1 MKRLAWSCVLA
12 LVSTAACL
20 ACSACSAG
28 CGSSTNGAPSSSGAP
43 ADAGTGAG
51 DCPPCTSD
59 DACGAGSVCAQIGSG
74 MVCAPACPN
83 GNECTSDRSCAPAL
97 TAAGAQMDLCVPMS
111 DVCGAGT
118 GDGGMPAV
126 DAAVPYDAGAAGTP
140 TGTVT
145 ATGGTLSRL
154 LFAVAGDTRPNTEG
168 DVAGYPTSIITQIFT
183 NIEAQAAHPP
193 FVVTTGDYMYAAPGS
208 ATSANQQLGL
218 YLGARAKYSGLVFPV
233 MGNHECTGG
242 DTSNCGTGNANGITT
257 NYTAFMTKLL
267 APVQKTLPYYTFK
280 ITAADGSW
288 TAKFVLIAA
297 NAWDSTQSAW
307 LTTTMATPSTYTF
320 VFRHE
325 SATSSP
331 VAPGVGPS
339 EAIMAKYPYTL
350 SIVGHTHS
358 FFHGKNAREA
368 TIGNGGAPLSSK
380 NYGFGLFSQRAD
392 GAIVGDMIDYQSGL
406 ADSLFHMVVKPDGTF
421 TK

>member
-1 MKRLAWSCVLA
+1 
-12 LVSTAACL
+12 
-20 ACSACSAG
+20 
-28 CGSSTNGAPSSSGAP
+28 
-43 ADAGTGAG
+43 
-51 DCPPCTSD
+51 
-59 DACGAGSVCAQIGSG
+59 

-83 GNECTSDRSCAPAL
+83 GNECTSDRSCVPTL
-97 TAAGAQMDLCVPMS
+97 TAAGGQTDLCVPLS
-111 DVCGAGT
+111 DVCGAAG
-118 GDGGMPAV
+118 GDGGAPPV
-126 DAAVPYDAGAAGTP
+126 DAAVPYDAGSGGTP

-145 ATGGTLSRL
+145 ANGGTLSRL

-168 DVAGYPTSIITQIFT
+168 DVAGYPTGIITQIFT

-193 FVVTTGDYMYAAPGS
+193 FVMTTGDYMYAAPGS
-208 ATSANQQLGL
+208 ATSANQQLAL
-218 YLGARAKYSGLVFPV
+218 YLGARAKYSGVVFPV

-242 DTSNCGTGNANGITT
+242 DTSNCGTGNTNGITT
-257 NYTAFMTKLL
+257 NYTAFLTKLL
-267 APVQKTLPYYTFK
+267 APISKTLPYYTFTIK
-280 ITAADGSW
+280 AADSSW
-288 TAKFVLIAA
+288 TAKFVVIAA

-307 LTTTMATPSTYTF
+307 LTTTLATPTTYTF

-331 VAPGVGPS
+331 LAPGVAPS
-339 EAIMAKYPYTL
+339 EAIMAQHPYTL

-380 NYGFGLFSQRAD
+380 NYGYGIFSQRAD
-392 GAIVGDMIDYQSGL
+392 GAIVGDMIDYQSGN
-406 ADSLFHMVVKPDGTF
+406 ADGLFHMVVKADGTF

>member
-1 MKRLAWSCVLA
+1 MNRASWSCLLA
-12 LVSTAACL
+12 VVSAFGWMAA
-20 ACSACSAG
+20 
-28 CGSSTNGAPSSSGAP
+28 CGSSSSTVAQTAQP
-43 ADAGTGAG
+43 DAGDTPV

-59 DACGAGSVCAQIGSG
+59 DGCAAGSICAQLGSG

-83 GNECTSDRSCAPAL
+83 GNECAADRSCLPTL
-97 TAAGAQMDLCVPMS
+97 TASGAQTDVCVPMS
-111 DVCGAGT
+111 NACGTTAT
-118 GDGGMPAV
+118 DGGVAPA
-126 DAAVPYDAGAAGTP
+126 DAAMPYDAGTVGTP

-154 LFAVAGDTRPNTEG
+154 LFAVAGDTRPPTEG
-168 DVAGYPTSIITQIFT
+168 DVAGYPTAIITKIFSD
-183 NIEAQAAHPP
+183 IEAQAAHPP
-193 FVVTTGDYMYAAPGS
+193 LVITTGDYMYAAPGS
-208 ATSANQQLGL
+208 ATSANQQLAL
-218 YLGARAKYSGLVFPV
+218 YLGARSKYSGIVFPV

-242 DTSNCGTGNANGITT
+242 DTSNCGTGNTNGVTT
-257 NYTAFMTKLL
+257 NYTAFLTKLL
-267 APVQKTLPYYTFK
+267 APISKTLPYYSFN
-280 ITAADGSW
+280 ITATDNSW

-297 NAWDSTQSAW
+297 NAWDSTQSTW
-307 LTTTMATPSTYTF
+307 LTSTLATPTTYTF
-320 VFRHE
+320 IFRHE

-331 VAPGVGPS
+331 LAPGVAPS

-380 NYGFGLFSQRAD
+380 NYGFGVFSQRAD

>member
-1 MKRLAWSCVLA
+1 MTRPTWCCALA
-12 LVSTAACL
+12 LFSAL
-20 ACSACSAG
+20 ACSAA
-28 CGSSTNGAPSSSGAP
+28 CGSKGSPSATSVTP
-43 ADAGTGAG
+43 DAGPAAA

-59 DACGAGSVCAQIGSG
+59 VQCGAGSVCAQIGAG
-74 MVCAPACPN
+74 TVCAPACPN
-83 GNECTSDRSCAPAL
+83 GNECASDRACNTTL
-97 TAAGAQMDLCVPMS
+97 TAAGTQSDLCVPLS
-111 DVCGAGT
+111 DVCGAAPS
-118 GDGGMPAV
+118 DGGMPGV

-145 ATGGTLSRL
+145 ANGGTLSRL

-168 DVAGYPTSIITQIFT
+168 DVAGYPTSIITKIFT
-183 NIEAQAAHPP
+183 DIEGQAAHPP
-193 FVVTTGDYMYAAPGS
+193 FVVATGDYMYAAPG
-208 ATSANQQLGL
+208 ATSSANQQLAL
-218 YLGARAKYSGLVFPV
+218 YLGARSKYSGLVFPV

-242 DTSNCGTGNANGITT
+242 DVSNCGTGNTNGVTT

-267 APVQKTLPYYTFK
+267 APIQKTLPYYTFT
-280 ITAADGSW
+280 ITATDSSW

-297 NAWDSTQSAW
+297 NAWDSTQASW
-307 LTTTMATPSTYTF
+307 LDSTLAMPSTYTF

-331 VAPGVGPS
+331 MAPGVAPS
-339 EAIMAKYPYTL
+339 EAIMAKHPYTL

-358 FFHGKNAREA
+358 YFHGKNAREA

-380 NYGFGLFSQRAD
+380 NYGFGVFSQRAD

-406 ADSLFHMVVKPDGTF
+406 ADNLFHMVVKPDGTF